1 MADITPARKLFDL
14 LVTRDFEPETLD
26 SAGKPAADPA
36 EAEIFSF
43 DFRAESGK
51 DYGTVV
57 IMLTDEGDLEVYCAD
72 NVGKTMEA
80 SDKTKWFRFLE
91 QLLVLVKRISRPP

>member
-14 LVTRDFEPETLD
+14 LISRDFDPEMLD
-26 SAGKPAADPA
+26 SSGRPAADPA

-43 DFRAESGK
+43 DFRARSGK

-57 IMLTDEGDLEVYCAD
+57 VMLGNDNDLEIYCSD
-72 NVGKTMEA
+72 NVGRGM
-80 SDKTKWFRFLE
+80 
-91 QLLVLVKRISRPP
+91 

>member
-14 LVTRDFEPETLD
+14 LVTRDFDPEMLD
-26 SAGKPAADPA
+26 SAGKPAADPS
-36 EAEIFSF
+36 ETEIFSF

-57 IMLTDEGDLEVYCAD
+57 IMLGNDNTLEVYCSD
-72 NVGKTMEA
+72 NVGRSMEGD
-80 SDKTKWFRFLE
+80 DKNDWFDFL
-91 QLLVLVKRISRPP
+91 V